1 MQLRRAHASGNAES
15 YRSSGLSRES
25 PKSETCNGDSRHFCR
40 HAADRV
46 GRGLS
51 LMSPLSPNQLS
62 LHLGSYFRLLAASG
76 ERSPYRHD
84 VMVPGLIDRIC

>member
-1 MQLRRAHASGNAES
+1 MQLRRAPASGNAES
-15 YRSSGLSRES
+15 YRSRGFSRES

-40 HAADRV
+40 HAAGRV
-46 GRGLS
+46 RRGL
-51 LMSPLSPNQLS
+51 SPLSPNQLS

-84 VMVPGLIDRIC
+84 VMVPGLIDSIC